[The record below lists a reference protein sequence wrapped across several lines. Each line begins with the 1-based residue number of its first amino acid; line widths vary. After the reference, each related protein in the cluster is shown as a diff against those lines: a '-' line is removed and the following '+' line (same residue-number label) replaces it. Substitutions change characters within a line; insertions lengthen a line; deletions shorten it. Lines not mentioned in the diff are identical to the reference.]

1 MLTNCEVK
9 RCSATHGIYVDAAD
23 GTLVP
28 LPVQDLTDFAL
39 TQALVL
45 TFQRRLYLCYQSSQP
60 PKINDVEQYY

>member
-1 MLTNCEVK
+1 MLYLQVYTFVLLLLLCVLYM
-9 RCSATHGIYVDAAD
+9 CV
-23 GTLVP
+23 VP